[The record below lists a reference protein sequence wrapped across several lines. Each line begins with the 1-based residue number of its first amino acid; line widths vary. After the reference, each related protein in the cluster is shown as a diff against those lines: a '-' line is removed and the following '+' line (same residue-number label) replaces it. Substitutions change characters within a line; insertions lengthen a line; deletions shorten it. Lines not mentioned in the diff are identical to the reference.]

1 MESYLP
7 ENEYKEFEG
16 RAYVEPQ
23 VSLNETNTFIDKLR
37 AAQGTQNEQIKT
49 DTQRLGTDVPSNLGG
64 LLGGEGYFTSRYQTP
79 QTNSAINTLR
89 SAAQASAL
97 NKILANE
104 EAMWKKRYQDAY
116 RNYQKR
122 SWNKSN
128 PTTPTN
134 PTPTTPL
141 DIDTNDNPDQTKVS
155 IYEGDTTPSGP
166 LTMDYKDPSGNWWI
180 LNQPTSRD
188 VFNTT
193 NKLHLVEEQKTG
205 NVVNKNGVDYMY
217 IDNIPNTA
225 AGWYNVTRSAGPGT
239 YSPRY
244 YSTAQGD

>member
-23 VSLNETNTFIDKLR
+23 VSLNETNTFIDNLR
-37 AAQGTQNEQIKT
+37 SAQGTQNEQIKT
-49 DTQRLGTDVPSNLGG
+49 DTQRLGTDVTSNLGG
-64 LLGGEGYFTSRYQTP
+64 LIGGEGYFTSRYQTP

-97 NKILANE
+97 NKALANE

-122 SWNKSN
+122 SWNRSN

-134 PTPTTPL
+134 PSGGNGL
-141 DIDTNDNPDQTKVS
+141 ELDTNNNQNQTKVS
-155 IYEGDTTPSGP
+155 LYNGDTNPSSP
-166 LTMDYKDPSGNWWI
+166 LTTDYKDPSGNWWI
-180 LNQPTSRD
+180 LSQPTSRD
-188 VFNTT
+188 VFNTA
-193 NKLHLVEEQKTG
+193 NMLPLVNEQKTG
-205 NVVNKNGVDYMY
+205 TIINRNGKDYMY
-217 IDNIPNTA
+217 VDNIPNTA